1 MSKRRRLREAKTP
14 GPQGGEPAFAQDSW
28 PRRAA
33 LGALLCAVT
42 AFCYW
47 PALHGGFIW
56 DDKVLLTD
64 NAMIRA
70 ADGLRRFWLTT
81 EAYDYWPLT
90 STTYWIEWRLF
101 GLDPLGYHVTNLV
114 LHAAEALL
122 LWTILSRLRS
132 GGAFLAALL
141 FAVHPVNVESVAWIA
156 QRKNLVAMLFLE
168 LALLFYL
175 WSDPDAPQ
183 TEETR
188 KAPAN
193 RWYWLSLAA
202 FLLAMLGKG
211 SAAVLPLI
219 LLLVAWW
226 RRGRVGVRDLKRV
239 RPSSRWRRAWCSSTS
254 GSRPMATGPSGT
266 RRPSSVFSARG
277 RCCGSISRRP

>member
-1 MSKRRRLREAKTP
+1 
-14 GPQGGEPAFAQDSW
+14 
-28 PRRAA
+28 
-33 LGALLCAVT
+33 
-42 AFCYW
+42 
-47 PALHGGFIW
+47 
-56 DDKVLLTD
+56 
-64 NAMIRA
+64 MIRA

-239 RPSSRWRRAWCSSTS
+239 APFFPLAAGMVLVNIWFQTHGNGPIRDATPVERLLGAGTVLWFYLAKALMPLRLAFIYPEWHIDPRRAVWWVPLASAIGVSGLLRFAARRGDARCSPP
-254 GSRPMATGPSGT
+254 GCC
-266 RRPSSVFSARG
+266 SASA
-277 RCCGSISRRP
+277 CCR